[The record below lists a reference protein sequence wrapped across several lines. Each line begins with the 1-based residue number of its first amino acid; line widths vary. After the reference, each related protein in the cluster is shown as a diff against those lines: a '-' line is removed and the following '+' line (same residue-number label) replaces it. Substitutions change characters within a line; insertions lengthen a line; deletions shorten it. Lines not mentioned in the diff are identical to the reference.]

1 MSEGNKNGKAF
12 LRGAAI
18 IAGAHLFIKL
28 LGALYKIPL
37 DRMILGTKGMGIYN
51 AAYYIYNWLFVVST
65 AGLPVAISKMVS
77 AADVLGKHRETE
89 RILSVATRFMFFVG
103 LAGAA
108 LLFFGAEL
116 FAGLLN
122 ADAEGMSVSIAIRAL
137 SPSIFFVALMAAYRG
152 YTQGCGAMVPTAV
165 SEIAES
171 VGKLGIGLVL
181 AAWLVQGSLA
191 NGAAGAIG
199 GVSCGAALGFFS
211 ILFIS
216 RKNRKRN
223 KALAAKDENVPRA
236 RRVIFKELFKTA
248 IPITLGASVFTLT
261 SLIDTAMIFHLLES
275 IGYGEELYYSLSGY
289 LGRAVTMFNLPPTLI
304 AALAVSL
311 VPALSSALAL
321 GDRKTAAA
329 TATGALR
336 ITVLI
341 SLPCAIGLSVL
352 AAPILSFVYN
362 DASYAFLLTVM
373 GIAVA
378 FVTMVQVSNAV
389 LQAYGYVW
397 KPVIFMACGALVK
410 ILVNYVLVRQPHI
423 NIYGAPM
430 GTLLCYAVVMVLN
443 LIAIRRT
450 AQVRYAVSA
459 FLVKPLFSGAVM
471 GACAYGAHWLL
482 AKVLPGS
489 AALLCAIG
497 VGVAVYFAMMLLLR
511 GILKEDVLL
520 LPKGDKIFGWL
531 IKLHWMEEK

>member
-1 MSEGNKNGKAF
+1 MSEGNKTGKAF

-18 IAGAHLFIKL
+18 IAGAHLLIKL

-77 AADVLGKHRETE
+77 ASDALGKHRETE
-89 RILSVATRFMFFVG
+89 RILSVAVWFMFFVG
-103 LAGAA
+103 LCGAA
-108 LLFFGAEL
+108 ALFFGADF
-116 FAGLLN
+116 FAKLLN
-122 ADAEGMSVSIAIRAL
+122 ADAEGMNVSVAIRAL
-137 SPSIFFVALMAAYRG
+137 SPSIFFVALMSAYRG

-199 GVSCGAALGFFS
+199 GVSCGAALGFLS
-211 ILFIS
+211 ILLTS

-223 KALAAKDENVPRA
+223 KALAEKDAGVPRPRKA
-236 RRVIFKELFKTA
+236 IFKELFKTA

-275 IGYGEELYYSLSGY
+275 IGYSEEVYYSLSGH

-321 GDRKTAAA
+321 KDRKTATA
-329 TATGALR
+329 TATSALR

-341 SLPCAIGLSVL
+341 SVPCAIGLSVL
-352 AAPILSFVYN
+352 AAPILSFVYD
-362 DASYAFLLTVM
+362 DASHAFLLTVM
-373 GIAVA
+373 GLAVA

-397 KPVIFMACGALVK
+397 KPVLFMGFGAIVK
-410 ILVNYVLVRQPHI
+410 VVVNYVLVRQPHI
-423 NIYGAPM
+423 NIYGAPV
-430 GTLLCYAVVMVLN
+430 GTLLCYAVVMTLN
-443 LIAIRRT
+443 LIAIHRR
-450 AQVRYAVSA
+450 AQVRYAASA

-471 GACAYGAHWLL
+471 GACAYGAHGLL
-482 AKVLPGS
+482 SRVWPGS
-489 AALLCAIG
+489 MALLLAIG
-497 VGVAVYFAMMLLLR
+497 VGAVVYFALMLLLR

-520 LPKGDKIFGWL
+520 LPKGDKIFGL
-531 IKLHWMEEK
+531 LKKLHWVEER